1 MLNGLTAG
9 VKPNERVFG
18 RSRSRD
24 VFLPD
29 DGGGGGESLDE
40 ARGGVVV
47 ALLLWCTWKG
57 EANQIEM
64 EWLDY
69 QNHKGISIPNENRK
83 RKDTTYRLLRV
94 PTFMFMLRRLAVRSS
109 SAAVTSSSPATLSS
123 VLTLLLVLRDMV
135 VCVMGGD

>member
-47 ALLLWCTWKG
+47 ALLLLCTWKV
-57 EANQIEM
+57 EANQIEI
-64 EWLDY
+64 EWLD
-69 QNHKGISIPNENRK
+69 S
-83 RKDTTYRLLRV
+83 
-94 PTFMFMLRRLAVRSS
+94 VRFIRI
-109 SAAVTSSSPATLSS
+109 VKE
-123 VLTLLLVLRDMV
+123 
-135 VCVMGGD
+135 